1 MKASTFWDVTV
12 PRVMTIYANAVFV
25 VLWVGFVIALAANRE
40 WLDAAWN
47 WTGALPLVPKIIVW
61 VLLLPILVGLWIW
74 ESSWSTFG
82 RLVGLAGIV
91 GWTLLAV
98 SSIFKYFRKV

>member
-1 MKASTFWDVTV
+1 MKASKFWDVTL

-25 VLWVGFVIALAANRE
+25 VLWVGFVVALAANRE
-40 WLDAAWN
+40 WLDAVWN
-47 WTGALPLVPKIIVW
+47 WAQALPLIPKIIVW
-61 VLLLPILVGLWIW
+61 VLLLPIMVGLWIW

-82 RLVGLAGIV
+82 RLVGFIGIV

-98 SSIFKYFRKV
+98 SSIFKYFRKS